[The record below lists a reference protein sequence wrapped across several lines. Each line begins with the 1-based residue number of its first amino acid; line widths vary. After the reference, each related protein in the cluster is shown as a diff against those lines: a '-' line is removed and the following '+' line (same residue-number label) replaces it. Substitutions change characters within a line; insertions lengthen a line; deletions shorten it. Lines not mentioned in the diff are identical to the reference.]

1 MYHADSTIDPTLPEE
16 LGDVLQVGGDV
27 FEVGRAAG
35 DAVPVRAGVA
45 RPQDEV
51 CTGFISRIWIRFL
64 ITLRQSCPE
73 FSCKPY
79 KLGETS
85 RPKK

>member
-1 MYHADSTIDPTLPEE
+1 MDPTLPEE

-45 RPQDEV
+45 RPEDKV
-51 CTGFISRIWIRFL
+51 CTGFITQLIVTDLDSVFSSLYGKVVQNLAVGRNQRKIIRIQI
-64 ITLRQSCPE
+64 
-73 FSCKPY
+73 K
-79 KLGETS
+79 
-85 RPKK
+85 

>member
-1 MYHADSTIDPTLPEE
+1 MASIQARPIPYLDTAQPCQPPLSTLVPEE

-45 RPQDEV
+45 GPQDEV
-51 CTGFISRIWIRFL
+51 
-64 ITLRQSCPE
+64 
-73 FSCKPY
+73 
-79 KLGETS
+79 
-85 RPKK
+85 

>member
-1 MYHADSTIDPTLPEE
+1 MPYADSIIDPTLPEE
-16 LGDVLQVGGDV
+16 LGDVLQVGCDV

-51 CTGFISRIWIRFL
+51 CRGLSVKFNGFGFGFGFGSL
-64 ITLRQSCPE
+64 
-73 FSCKPY
+73 
-79 KLGETS
+79 
-85 RPKK
+85 